1 MMDPEVV
8 STFRKTLRRFE
19 RELDQQNN
27 SSCCCG
33 VTLAQ
38 CHVLM
43 ELSAT
48 DNLSLN
54 QLSEKLSVDKSAASR
69 TVETLVSKKMVHRSI
84 PRENRRT
91 TILSLTG
98 TGTRVSRQIN
108 DGNNDYYAKILHG
121 IPADDLAVFFRTFK
135 EIVSQMSKLNRNEQF
150 P

>member
-1 MMDPEVV
+1 MDPELV
-8 STFRKTLRRFE
+8 STFRKTLREFE

-43 ELSAT
+43 ELSAAGKI
-48 DNLSLN
+48 SLN
-54 QLSEKLSVDKSAASR
+54 QLSDQLSVDKSAASR
-69 TVETLVSKKMVHRSI
+69 TVETLVSKKMIQRNI

-98 TGTRVSRQIN
+98 TGTRVSQQIN
-108 DGNNDYYAKILHG
+108 NGNNDYYAKVLKG
-121 IPADDLAVFFRTFK
+121 IPAEDLTVFLRTFQ
-135 EIVSQMSKLNRNEQF
+135 EIVSQMSKLNRK
-150 P
+150 